1 MNIRRGHISDLN
13 NIVNIEKQVYKR
25 PYWSKK
31 MIKIILTD
39 KSVDRLWV
47 YEKDNLLLGFIIDL
61 QCEDEI
67 NLLNLA
73 IDKFY
78 QNRGHGSSMLSDY
91 LNIVPE
97 NCTIFLEVN
106 ENNNKALNIY
116 DKHFFQIINRRKSYY
131 NDGSDAIIM
140 KLVK

>member
-13 NIVNIEKQVYKR
+13 NIVNIEKLVYKR

-31 MIKIILTD
+31 MFKRILTD
-39 KSVDRLWV
+39 KSIDRLWA
-47 YEKDNLLLGFIIDL
+47 YGEDNLLLGFIIDL

-67 NLLNLA
+67 NILNLA

-78 QNRGHGSSMLSDY
+78 QNRGYGSSMLSDY

-116 DKHFFQIINRRKSYY
+116 NKHFFQIINRRKSYY